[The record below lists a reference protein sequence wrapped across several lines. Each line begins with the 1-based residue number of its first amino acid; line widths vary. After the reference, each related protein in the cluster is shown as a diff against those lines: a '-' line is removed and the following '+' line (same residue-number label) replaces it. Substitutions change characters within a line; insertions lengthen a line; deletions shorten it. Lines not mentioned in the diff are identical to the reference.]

1 MTWLLST
8 KEAFLLPGQPEKKDH
23 LPWSEIIEAQQDS
36 GLGTA
41 LP

>member
-23 LPWSEIIEAQQDS
+23 LPQSEMRS
-36 GLGTA
+36 
-41 LP
+41 